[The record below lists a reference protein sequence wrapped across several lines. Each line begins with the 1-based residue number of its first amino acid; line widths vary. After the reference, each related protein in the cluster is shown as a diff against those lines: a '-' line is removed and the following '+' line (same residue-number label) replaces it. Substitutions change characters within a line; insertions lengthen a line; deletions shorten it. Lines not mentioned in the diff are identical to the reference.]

1 MDLLS
6 HRAFNLFIYSSRRSV
21 CKNHPFVLTV
31 ARLYHLKR
39 GGGPFD
45 ADCTA
50 ACTEYFRLIWSCA
63 CESRSDLCRSL
74 KVKRFYFLFFFQ
86 TDRVTQKSHP
96 GDPENALLCGQ
107 EEFSGNSYICISINC
122 LEQSLHAEDDVKHLW
137 HNIRPTDVKGLGCV
151 WNSNR
156 LVLLCCLC
164 CRVSSNSLANMVN
177 KAHRRLIHFIMVK
190 WNNMSDPLRGFL
202 HF

>member
-1 MDLLS
+1 M
-6 HRAFNLFIYSSRRSV
+6 HRIFSPNLKVRLWKQIRSV
-21 CKNHPFVLTV
+21 QKFEG
-31 ARLYHLKR
+31 KR
-39 GGGPFD
+39 IF
-45 ADCTA
+45 
-50 ACTEYFRLIWSCA
+50 
-63 CESRSDLCRSL
+63 
-74 KVKRFYFLFFFQ
+74 FFFQ

-107 EEFSGNSYICISINC
+107 EEFSGNSHIGISINC
-122 LEQSLHAEDDVKHLW
+122 LEQSLHAEDDVKHQW

-164 CRVSSNSLANMVN
+164 CRVSGNSFANMVN

-190 WNNMSDPLRGFL
+190 WNNLSDPLRGFL
-202 HF
+202 HFKSAE